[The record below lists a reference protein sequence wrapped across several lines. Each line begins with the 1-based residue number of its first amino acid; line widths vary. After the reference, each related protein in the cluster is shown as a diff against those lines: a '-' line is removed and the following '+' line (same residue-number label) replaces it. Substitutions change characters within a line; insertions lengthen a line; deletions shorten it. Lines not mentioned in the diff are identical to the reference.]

1 MLSLKTALEGAGRVW
16 WVVPSYSQSSAAW
29 RELKALAYQIPGK
42 VIREDARRIVLPG
55 DGEITVKSADAPD
68 ALRGE
73 GLDLVVIDE
82 AAYCPAEAWTDALR
96 PALSDRKGGALLIST
111 PAGYTWF
118 YDCFQ
123 RGQEGRSDWQSWQ
136 YPTADNPLIDPA
148 EIAAARESL
157 PERTFQQEY
166 MAEFIPDG
174 AGVFRGVRAAAIAT
188 PQQRAIDGHQYQFG
202 VDWGRSGDYTCVAV
216 WDCTLR
222 ELVYLD
228 RFTGIEYAQ
237 QRGRLLALVER
248 FHPIVVT
255 AESNSMG
262 GPIIE
267 ALQREGLRVRPFVT
281 TQASKMAIID
291 ALALSFERGDI
302 RIIPDPILLGELA
315 AFGAE
320 RLPSGLLRYAARTGH
335 DDCVMALAIVH
346 HAAINVR
353 KNSAVGMFISLA

>member
-1 MLSLKTALEGAGRVW
+1 MLSLKTALERQGRVW
-16 WVVPSYSQSSAAW
+16 WVAPSFPQSSAAW
-29 RELKALAYQIPGK
+29 RELKALAAQIPGK

-73 GLDLVVIDE
+73 GLDLVVVDE
-82 AAYCPAEAWTDALR
+82 AAYCPADVWTDALR
-96 PALSDRKGGALLIST
+96 PALSDRQGGALLIST
-111 PAGYTWF
+111 PNGFDWF

-123 RGQEGRSDWQSWQ
+123 RGQEVRDDWQSWQ
-136 YPTADNPLIDPA
+136 FPTSDNPLIPA
-148 EIAAARESL
+148 DEIDAARESV

-166 MAEFIPDG
+166 MAQFIPDG
-174 AGVFRGVRAAAIAT
+174 AGVFRNVRAAAIAT
-188 PQQRAIDGHQYQFG
+188 PQQRAIEGHQYQIG
-202 VDWGRSGDYTCVAV
+202 VDWGRENDATCFAV

-228 RFTGIEYAQ
+228 RFTGVEYAQ

-248 FHPIVVT
+248 FQPIVVT
-255 AESNSMG
+255 AEQNSIG

-267 ALQREGLRVRPFVT
+267 ALQRDGLRVRPFVT
-281 TQASKMAIID
+281 TQASKMAIVD

-302 RIIPDPILLGELA
+302 RIIPDPVLLGELA

-320 RLPSGLLRYAARTGH
+320 RLQSGLLRYSARTGH
-335 DDCVMALAIVH
+335 DDTVMALAIVH
-346 HAAINVR
+346 HAATVTR
-353 KNSAVGMFISLA
+353 TNSAVGAFAR